1 MLFSLEK
8 AAAVAAFLTALP
20 VQAVPFPLEERSNSC
35 NADNLLR
42 LLRTPSNL
50 PEALPFCS
58 SYLNLP
64 ASTVTVSTVTPTA
77 TSYTT
82 NLSNQTIL
90 FTENPIFSLTITS
103 TETSVIV
110 TTTTL
115 TLNAQAPA
123 RLARRAASTK
133 TTTAFVDKVTGTT
146 YPPSRISSACA
157 CLTIPIDVTEVT
169 ATAPEVTETIT
180 LSSTSVTSSTVTL
193 TLTESTSVTE
203 TSTVYSTVTST
214 TTNAPLIPTAY
225 ALKVVAPGT
234 QDDGLYVYNRNENAN
249 NNGIGASQSFPITT
263 DLTKA
268 TKFTISPDGALRI
281 AVSSTLFTSSVV
293 GQESADWVHFNHPSI
308 PFEALYA
315 NKRASIDG
323 CTNCYVVKW
332 NVNPVTGFCT
342 PSNAGSKPITV
353 CNFPAAGYGR
363 GLYVGSSS
371 ATVYACVTIDLRVV
385 PLY

>member
-20 VQAVPFPLEERSNSC
+20 VQAVPFPLEERSNGC

-82 NLSNQTIL
+82 NLSNQTVL

-115 TLNAQAPA
+115 TVNAQAPA

-180 LSSTSVTSSTVTL
+180 LSLLYRHIYNDQCPSD
-193 TLTESTSVTE
+193 
-203 TSTVYSTVTST
+203 
-214 TTNAPLIPTAY
+214 TNS

-234 QDDGLYVYNRNENAN
+234 QDDGLYVFNRNENAN

-268 TKFTISPDGALRI
+268 TKFTISSDSALRI

-293 GQESADWVHFNHPSI
+293 GQESADWVHFNHPSV

-315 NKRASIDG
+315 NKRASIDA
-323 CTNCYVVKW
+323 CTSCYVVKW

-363 GLYVGSSS
+363 GLYVGTSS
-371 ATVYACVTIDLRVV
+371 ATVNACVTVNIRVV